1 MVPYK
6 NFSYNSEINLE
17 EKIFSKG
24 KNTMKTRMIH
34 TAIERSQTQ
43 PVTIIIVITAV
54 ICKVCKKHVQKKQQR
69 EEHNKFISCI
79 CKFMKYFKVFPE
91 DLYQ

>member
-17 EKIFSKG
+17 EKIFSNG

-34 TAIERSQTQ
+34 IAIERSQTQ
-43 PVTIIIVITAV
+43 PVTIIIVIAAADDDFIIVETCTDPCGPNTV
-54 ICKVCKKHVQKKQQR
+54 QR
-69 EEHNKFISCI
+69 EQVLQL
-79 CKFMKYFKVFPE
+79 MMT
-91 DLYQ
+91 